1 MKGLSMK
8 LPLTEP
14 QFRSAL
20 AKGLGRA
27 KLHVQ
32 QFGSDGMAKAILDA
46 CLTCG
51 VHDPQ
56 SEGTRGAWLYEII
69 MLMGDLDRYRRPILE
84 ALAAATPATASE
96 ATAMQLATLACN
108 SEAGSAEARQAIFDR
123 FAMRHAEWGAIG
135 ADEIAYLDGLDGLA
149 FVASAVGNAEDW
161 IVECAIWSAE
171 EEFGVNKVND
181 FLTHRAR
188 NDHGLAAFLAGR
200 ATCQADAQA
209 RQAARAGICG
219 PSKRLRRR
227 RPLTKIAELSATF
240 APGDG
245 ERIEQFLPKTDD
257 AHALHDAA
265 LDIMDLSR
273 TVKSPELAST
283 LRWVYEVNPCS
294 VCREHAMEDM
304 IELRVAPPELLAECL
319 HDSSERVRQL
329 AREAMGMDDEES

>member
-27 KLHVQ
+27 KMHIE
-32 QFGSDGMAKAILDA
+32 QFADEGLNEAILDA
-46 CLTCG
+46 CLTCQ
-51 VHDPQ
+51 VFDPQ
-56 SEGTRGAWLYEII
+56 CEGTRGAWLYEII
-69 MLMGDLDRYRRPILE
+69 MLTGDADRYRKPILD
-84 ALAAATPATASE
+84 ALLASPETATE
-96 ATAMQLATLACN
+96 YTAMQLATLACN
-108 SEAGSAEARQAIFDR
+108 YAEAGSAEARQAIFDR

-219 PSKRLRRR
+219 PSKRLRRG

-240 APGDG
+240 TPGDG
-245 ERIEQFLPKTDD
+245 GRIEQLLPMTDD

-319 HDSSERVRQL
+319 HDISERVRQL